1 MGQRGRVTDISD
13 QATCKVCGLTAR
25 TKDELQDHILHS
37 HSNNDSNKTST
48 SSEQNIDPFP

>member
-1 MGQRGRVTDISD
+1 MGQRGRVTDISN

-25 TKDELQDHILHS
+25 TKDELQDHIQHS
-37 HSNNDSNKTST
+37 HSKDDSNKTHP

>member
-37 HSNNDSNKTST
+37 HSNNDSNKTSA

>member
-13 QATCKVCGLTAR
+13 QSTCKVCGLTAR
-25 TKDELQDHILHS
+25 TKDELQDHIQHS
-37 HSNNDSNKTST
+37 HSKDDSNKTHP